1 VGDPCIPEIGV
12 DSSQSEVKAMS
23 KLNENADL
31 VGTLVRLKSWGDHTW
46 AFDYPRLIGDVHDV
60 FHAAI
65 EAWEAGDDETAE
77 KEYRELIATFP
88 EFIDVH
94 HHLALL
100 LDETGRRPEA
110 LRIWGQVVD
119 LGLRVLEGGFT
130 RGEDLLPWGILDN
143 RPFLRAYHGLAIAWL
158 EDGFVKPALSIFND
172 ILDMNPNDNQGVRAL
187 AIHCNFLLDQP
198 EEVLVI
204 CDRYEGDSMEQVLY
218 GRVLALFQLGR
229 RAEAEDALS
238 VAADALPLI
247 AKELAKTRHR
257 KPKDFDYD
265 YIAVWSPGQAYYYW
279 IEEGKLWR
287 RTPGAI
293 DFVREYLSKHE
304 VGE

>member
-1 VGDPCIPEIGV
+1 
-12 DSSQSEVKAMS
+12 MS
-23 KLNENADL
+23 KWNENAEL
-31 VGTLVRLKSWGDHTW
+31 VGTLVRLASWGDNTW
-46 AFDYPRLIGDVHDV
+46 AFEYPRLIGDVYDV

-100 LDETGRRPEA
+100 LEETARRPEA
-110 LRIWGQVVD
+110 MRIWTEVVS
-119 LGLRVLEGGFT
+119 LGLRVLEDDFT

-143 RPFLRAYHGLAIAWL
+143 RPFLRAYNALGIAWL
-158 EDGFVKPALSIFND
+158 EDGKVEAALSVFND

-187 AIHCNFLLDQP
+187 AIHCCFLLDQP
-198 EEVLVI
+198 EEVLAI
-204 CDRYEGDSMEQVLY
+204 CDCYEGDSMEQVLY
-218 GRVLALFQLGR
+218 GRVLALLQLGR
-229 RAEAEDALS
+229 IAEAEDALS
-238 VAADALPLI
+238 VAADHLPLI

-257 KPKDFDYD
+257 KPKDFDYQ
-265 YIAVWSPGQAYYYW
+265 YIALWSPGQAYYYW

-293 DFVREYLSKHE
+293 DFVREYLETH
-304 VGE
+304 

>member
-1 VGDPCIPEIGV
+1 M
-12 DSSQSEVKAMS
+12 SE
-23 KLNENADL
+23 LNENKEL
-31 VGTLVRLKSWGDHTW
+31 VGTLVRLVNWGDNTW
-46 AFDYPRLIGDVHDV
+46 AFEYPRLIWEVHEV
-60 FHAAI
+60 FDAAL
-65 EAWEAGDDETAE
+65 EAWRAGDDETAE

-88 EFIDVH
+88 EFIDVY

-100 LDETGRRPEA
+100 LEETARRPEA
-110 LRIWGQVVD
+110 LRIWEEVVD
-119 LGLRVLEGGFT
+119 LGLRVLEDDFT

-143 RPFLRAYHGLAIAWL
+143 RPFLRAYHGLGLAWL
-158 EDGFVKPALSIFND
+158 ENGWVKPAVSIFD
-172 ILDMNPNDNQGVRAL
+172 AILDMNPNDNQGVRAL
-187 AIHCNFLLDQP
+187 AIHCYFLLDQP
-198 EEVLVI
+198 EEVLAI

-238 VAADALPLI
+238 FAADNLPLI

-265 YIAVWSPGQAYYYW
+265 YIALWSPAQAYHYW
-279 IEEGKLWR
+279 LEEGKLWR

-293 DFVREYLSKHE
+293 DFVRQYLETHE